1 MRNDTK
7 VDKHSARLA
16 HVAYLMLFKL
26 KRSVESTRDVTDVI
40 QCIQTWL
47 TEQETGS
54 LIVHGCY
61 PPDLGKRDKKNYS
74 PPKTHIPLDC
84 CPGVKTNLFIVL

>member
-16 HVAYLMLFKL
+16 HVACLMLFKL

-54 LIVHGCY
+54 LIVLGVVPLQTPYVGVFFKYCMLSTIKVYACY
-61 PPDLGKRDKKNYS
+61 A
-74 PPKTHIPLDC
+74 
-84 CPGVKTNLFIVL
+84 VKI

>member
-7 VDKHSARLA
+7 VDKHSARFA
-16 HVAYLMLFKL
+16 HVACLMLFKL
-26 KRSVESTRDVTDVI
+26 KRSVESTHDITDVI

-54 LIVHGCY
+54 LIVGKGPSPDRVDQLFGFVTPCR
-61 PPDLGKRDKKNYS
+61 PPVNSTAQVQG
-74 PPKTHIPLDC
+74 
-84 CPGVKTNLFIVL
+84 